1 MQLQTPERS
10 GAFGGFI
17 GPRTLVSLVESALP
31 WLLTPAFEER
41 VGAQRSGPLYGQGG
55 RRSRP
60 TRSEPQASEGGP
72 LHELAAGRFGWWSV
86 LRAAERLA
94 PSDDPTPAQRTDYF
108 ALCLAAHFASAASFV
123 PTDVDTKIRRA
134 LWQDAVGTPE
144 LARMRALALGL
155 AEWDV
160 SAVSARQVEVESVGV
175 VSGHDGERLSVL
187 CGGLVA
193 SLRAREPD
201 GAAEL
206 EAAIEHEL
214 AREARAFAALER
226 APGRELDLLRL
237 AAVLTHNAGDLM
249 QGLASAGRSSQ
260 LAERFG
266 DLARAG
272 PTRFSGAFVRA
283 AALYRALLASE
294 GHRNYPLRGP
304 RALRRA
310 PELLLPIAPLLDDW
324 GERVARSRE
333 LTVRERAEVVSA
345 LAQGCTKLPGQ
356 LGYYRAL
363 AGFARASARGLDDP
377 ELAQHYAASTR
388 RLLRTSDLRQKLAL
402 PRASFESQLAKRAR
416 AALAATSPLS
426 RATP

>member
-1 MQLQTPERS
+1 MQAEPQPGPERS

-31 WLLTPAFEER
+31 WLLAPAFEER
-41 VGAQRSGPLYGQGG
+41 IGAP
-55 RRSRP
+55 RRGSLF
-60 TRSEPQASEGGP
+60 A
-72 LHELAAGRFGWWSV
+72 LAAGRFGWWHV
-86 LRAAERLA
+86 LRAAAGQLA
-94 PSDDPTPAQRTDYF
+94 PSEHPTPEERTEYF

-134 LWQDAVGTPE
+134 LWRDAVGTPE

-160 SAVSARQVEVESVGV
+160 AAVSARQVKVEAVGI

-193 SLRAREPD
+193 SLRARHGD

-206 EAAIEHEL
+206 EAAIDAEL

-237 AAVLTHNAGDLM
+237 AAVLAHNAGDLM
-249 QGLASAGRSSQ
+249 QGLASAGKSS
-260 LAERFG
+260 LLFERFG
-266 DLARAG
+266 DLTRTG
-272 PTRFSGAFVRA
+272 PERYGGVFARA

-310 PELLLPIAPLLDDW
+310 PDLLLPIAPMLDDW
-324 GERVARSRE
+324 GERVARTPALSI
-333 LTVRERAEVVSA
+333 RERAEVVEA
-345 LAQGCTKLPGQ
+345 LAQGCTRLPGQ
-356 LGYYRAL
+356 QGYYRAL
-363 AGFARASARGLDDP
+363 AGFARAHARGLYDP
-377 ELAQHYAASTR
+377 DLAEHCAASTR
-388 RLLRTSDLRQKLAL
+388 RLLRSSDLRQRVAV

-416 AALAATSPLS
+416 AVLS
-426 RATP
+426 RLP

>member
-1 MQLQTPERS
+1 MHSEPQPVPERS

-17 GPRTLVSLVESALP
+17 GPRTLVAQVENALP
-31 WLLTPAFEER
+31 WLLAPEFAESES
-41 VGAQRSGPLYGQGG
+41 APRSGSL
-55 RRSRP
+55 
-60 TRSEPQASEGGP
+60 AD
-72 LHELAAGRFGWWSV
+72 LAAGRLGWWHV
-86 LRAAERLA
+86 LRGAGRLA
-94 PSDDPTPAQRTDYF
+94 PSDDPTPAQRTEYF

-134 LWQDAVGTPE
+134 LWNDAVGTPE

-155 AEWDV
+155 AAWDV
-160 SAVSARQVEVESVGV
+160 SAVSARQVRVESMGV

-193 SLRAREPD
+193 SLRARENE
-201 GAAEL
+201 GAAAL
-206 EAAIEHEL
+206 EAAIEEEL
-214 AREARAFAALER
+214 AREARAFAQLER

-249 QGLASAGRSSQ
+249 QGLASAGRVSL

-272 PTRFSGAFVRA
+272 LTRYGGAFARA

-304 RALRRA
+304 RGLRRA
-310 PELLLPIAPLLDDW
+310 PELLLPIAPMLDEW
-324 GERVARSRE
+324 GERVATTRALSA
-333 LTVRERAEVVSA
+333 RERAEVVEA

-356 LGYYRAL
+356 QGYYRAL
-363 AGFARASARGLDDP
+363 AGFARAHPRGLDDP
-377 ELAQHYAASTR
+377 DLARRCAASTR
-388 RLLRTSDLRQKLAL
+388 RLLRGSDLRRKVAV

-416 AALAATSPLS
+416 ALISRRPSS